1 MPDFAYVAV
10 GPDGQRVEGR
20 AMAQSEAALAQQLR
34 RQDQFLVQAGTAED
48 ETIDLAQV
56 RVFERVTRRDVIF
69 FTSQMA
75 TIVST
80 GINMVDGLRDLEVQ
94 IVKVPVKKVI
104 ADLRRGIESGKSL
117 SSSMEAHPEAFDE
130 LYVSIIR
137 AGEATGKLDRAFE
150 DLAQQLEWQDQLAS
164 RVREAATYPALILVM
179 ITILISVL
187 VFFTIPR
194 FTQIYE
200 RVNVNLQMPLP
211 TRIVQSV
218 ALFVVGN
225 WLVILVAVVVAF
237 LLYRLRVQEP
247 DGWIWRDGWILRIPV
262 IGDIARKL
270 ALSRFSHF
278 FGTLHES
285 GLDVAPSLTLI
296 EKVIGNAAIAR
307 RFRGA
312 VARVL
317 AGESLSRALL
327 IVGEFSPLVIQMV
340 ALGEKTGQMSKA
352 LEQVRHYY
360 DREVDKSVNRAITL
374 FGPIAI
380 ILLAGVFV
388 LIAVAFYLPLFNLAR
403 GVNVTGR

>member
-20 AMAQSEAALAQQLR
+20 AMAPNEAALAQQLR
-34 RQDQFLVQAGTAED
+34 RQDQFLIHAGAAQD
-48 ETIDLAQV
+48 ETIDLAAV
-56 RVFERVTRRDVIF
+56 RVFDRVTRRDVIF

-80 GINMVDGLRDLEVQ
+80 GINMVDGLRDLELQ
-94 IVKVPVKKVI
+94 IVKAPVKKVI
-104 ADLRRGIESGKSL
+104 ADLRRGIETGKSV
-117 SSSMEAHPEAFDE
+117 SSSMESHPEAFDE
-130 LYVSIIR
+130 VYVSIVR

-164 RVREAATYPALILVM
+164 RVREAATYPALILAM
-179 ITILISVL
+179 MTILISVL

-211 TRIVQSV
+211 TRIVQGV
-218 ALFVVGN
+218 ALFVVAN
-225 WLVILVAVVVAF
+225 WLVILVALVVAF

-247 DGWIWRDGWILRIPV
+247 DGAIWRDGWILRMPV

-278 FGTLHES
+278 FGTLHDS
-285 GLDVAPSLTLI
+285 GLDVAPSLTLV

-307 RFRGA
+307 RFRAA
-312 VARVL
+312 VSRVL

-327 IVGEFSPLVIQMV
+327 MVGEFSPLVIQMV
-340 ALGEKTGQMSKA
+340 ALGEQTGQMSKA

-403 GVNVTGR
+403 GVNLTGR

>member
-20 AMAQSEAALAQQLR
+20 AMAPNEAALAQQLR
-34 RQDQFLVQAGTAED
+34 RQDQFLIHAGAAQD
-48 ETIDLAQV
+48 ETIDLAAV
-56 RVFERVTRRDVIF
+56 RVFDRVTRRDVIF

-80 GINMVDGLRDLEVQ
+80 GINMVDGLRDLELQ
-94 IVKVPVKKVI
+94 IVKAPVKKVI
-104 ADLRRGIESGKSL
+104 ADLRRGIETGKSV
-117 SSSMEAHPEAFDE
+117 SSSMESHPEAFDE
-130 LYVSIIR
+130 VYVSIVR

-211 TRIVQSV
+211 TRIVQGV
-218 ALFVVGN
+218 ALFVVAN
-225 WLVILVAVVVAF
+225 WLVILVALVVAF

-247 DGWIWRDGWILRIPV
+247 DGAIWRDGWILRMPV

-278 FGTLHES
+278 FGTLHDS
-285 GLDVAPSLTLI
+285 GLDVAPSLTLV

-307 RFRGA
+307 RFRAA
-312 VARVL
+312 VSRVL

-327 IVGEFSPLVIQMV
+327 MVGEFSPLVIQMV

-403 GVNVTGR
+403 GVNLTGR